1 MIYFST
7 MRIIK
12 DKSMVVFIERQR
24 CQRILYVDYDYP
36 QLCMFRLRVS
46 HIHMLHT
53 TLGVKSVSFGQGEG
67 RFLCLTKI
75 FDFAIFGIKIEL

>member
-1 MIYFST
+1 

-36 QLCMFRLRVS
+36 QLCLFRLRVS
-46 HIHMLHT
+46 HIHLLHAT
-53 TLGVKSVSFGQGEG
+53 PRVKSVSFSQGEG
-67 RFLCLTKI
+67 RFLFLTKI
-75 FDFAIFGIKIEL
+75 FGFAIFSIKIEL

>member
-36 QLCMFRLRVS
+36 QLCLFRLRVS
-46 HIHMLHT
+46 HIHLLHAT
-53 TLGVKSVSFGQGEG
+53 PRVKSVSFSQGEG
-67 RFLCLTKI
+67 RFLFLTKI
-75 FDFAIFGIKIEL
+75 FGFAIFSIKIEL